1 MDFLLQQTVN
11 GIVLGSVYALYASG
25 FGLVMAN
32 LRIFH
37 VAHAAVFT
45 WGAIF
50 AWELTAR
57 LGWSL
62 LTALPLVAV
71 LAGLLNVLAY
81 FLLIRHVLHRRD
93 SEMAAF
99 ISSMGG
105 LIVLAELA
113 HHYLGGSV
121 VRMTDDAFA
130 STPLSIGPVRVT
142 TLHLTMVC
150 LALVIV
156 AVTSW
161 LLART
166 ELGREIRTVAFNRD
180 TAAILGVNVERVSA
194 GVFFASGAMAG
205 VAASFVA
212 MAFNVIDAEL
222 GSTYLVIALAAMV
235 VGGFGSVGGMLVGGL
250 VIGIVST
257 YATGYLSSSYRD
269 LAVFVLL
276 LLFLA
281 FKPEGLFRTRAEL
294 TRV

>member
-11 GIVLGSVYALYASG
+11 GIVLGSVYALYATG

-50 AWELTAR
+50 AWQLTSR

-62 LTALPLVAV
+62 LAALPVVAV

-93 SEMAAF
+93 REMAAF

-105 LIVLAELA
+105 LIVLVALA
-113 HHYLGGSV
+113 HHYLDGSG
-121 VRMTDDAFA
+121 VRMNADAFA
-130 STPLSIGPVRVT
+130 NHSVTIGPVQTT
-142 TLHLTMVC
+142 TLHLTMIC
-150 LALVIV
+150 SALVIV
-156 AVTSW
+156 AATGWILS
-161 LLART
+161 RT
-166 ELGREIRTVAFNRD
+166 ELGRQIRAVAYNRD
-180 TAAILGVNVERVSA
+180 TAAILGIDVDRISA

-205 VAASFVA
+205 VAAALVA

-235 VGGFGSVGGMLVGGL
+235 VGGFGSVGGILVGGL
-250 VIGIVST
+250 VIGIIST
-257 YATGYLSSSYRD
+257 YTTGYLSSSYRD
-269 LAVFVLL
+269 LVVFVLL
-276 LLFLA
+276 LFFLA
-281 FKPEGLFRTRAEL
+281 FRPEGLFRTRAEL

>member
-50 AWELTAR
+50 AWELTSR

-62 LTALPLVAV
+62 LSALPVVAA

-81 FLLIRHVLHRRD
+81 FLLIRRVLHRRGG
-93 SEMAAF
+93 EMAAF

-105 LIVLAELA
+105 LVVLVELA
-113 HHYLGGSV
+113 HHHLDGAV
-121 VRMTDDAFA
+121 VRMNADAFTSA
-130 STPLSIGPVRVT
+130 PLSIGPVRIT
-142 TLHLTMVC
+142 TLHLIMVC
-150 LALVIV
+150 LVLVIV

-166 ELGREIRTVAFNRD
+166 ELGREIRTVAFDKD
-180 TAAILGVNVERVSA
+180 TAAILGVNVDRVSA

-212 MAFNVIDAEL
+212 IAFNVIDSGL
-222 GSTYLVIALAAMV
+222 GSTYLVIALGAMV

-250 VIGIVST
+250 VIGIAST
-257 YATGYLSSSYRD
+257 YATGYLSSTYRD
-269 LAVFVLL
+269 LVVFVLM

-281 FKPEGLFRTRAEL
+281 LRPEGLFRTRAEL